1 MNITSSYQVRI
12 VNCSVNLNDT
22 VRVYREA
29 LSYLI
34 GIVNENW
41 DAVKSITTGALEQ
54 RRYIEKLVHGNKNR
68 EAKYPEFDKKF
79 RKYPSYLRRATITA
93 AIGAVSSSRSNLA
106 NWENTDKQTAAPTL
120 QIDRKAFPTFFRD
133 DMFEVEGAPEK
144 VKVPKN
150 PKAKDKLTPEEKKI
164 EKEKHQAAQL
174 KNSQNEITALN
185 DKHTVHLKV
194 YHKSDWV
201 WATVTLRKT
210 DIAYLR
216 KYWMHACASA
226 PVLEKRFG
234 KYSLRFSFEENI
246 SLSKTP
252 IKKQRIC
259 AVDLGLNTDATCCIM
274 TADGTI
280 LARKFI
286 NFASDK
292 DHLYHVLNRIKK
304 FQRLH
309 GSREAHNF
317 WAYADTVETN
327 WEELFDGFDRL
338 YAITFSSGIEFVN
351 KVINKFSYAEVV
363 FGCEKIIANDIA
375 AIMSV
380 QIDSVQRLAKSKS
393 AGNLANRLDDGS
405 LQLYVS
411 RDTKSH
417 EKIFILESADH
428 KRVRVI
434 TGSANMSASAFCGI
448 QRENIVCFDDEA
460 AFSHYKVL
468 FETFKETCSDNV
480 SYKTVVST
488 MNQEDYLKENIKEV
502 PVFQSI
508 EKQKLIFLEQAQPED
523 EVEYEIVA
531 DVKKMQELVKP
542 IMPKMAVQANR
553 IVVAAEPMRV
563 FTKRYTEV
571 RRVAAE
577 AVKQLPKL
585 HIDYDAGTMTFNDEN
600 IDLNPNL
607 SEVAKNI
614 KSIQKFFSGMDY
626 FYGDVEQ
633 AKKDYFKY
641 MTWYLATPF
650 MAYLRYFASRN
661 NYDTK
666 LFPMYG
672 VIYGDSN
679 GGKTTFIKFL
689 VKLMCGETVKM
700 NTTED
705 FTATRIDG
713 LKRVCEGLPL
723 NIDDLAKTQFQNHSE
738 RVIKNDEWGI
748 SDRLVNYPAV
758 SITSNKITSL
768 TKDLSKRAIICRIG
782 AKIDNERG
790 AKNSKRVN
798 ESMSE
803 LTTAFYGEYVRR
815 MLVCID
821 EMTTEM
827 RENANG
833 KEYFPDIFHASSSV
847 IADIFEACGVDLPDY
862 VRILYYNDY
871 MGDESIGRAAI
882 EKIELAWQADPSKF
896 RVDKKQNRLIYTYP
910 QDGPWYE
917 LKYIADELPN
927 SLEAEISGGN
937 QLIMNYEQAQ
947 ELFGIKF
954 RRWLGI
960 FNL

>member
-1 MNITSSYQVRI
+1 MARRKT
-12 VNCSVNLNDT
+12 ND
-22 VRVYREA
+22 
-29 LSYLI
+29 L
-34 GIVNENW
+34 ENQMSLM
-41 DAVKSITTGALEQ
+41 DMMASESPEYTEEGPEELLDPGEDMGDSEGQTDKPF
-54 RRYIEKLVHGNKNR
+54 KLVANK
-68 EAKYPEFDKKF
+68 
-79 RKYPSYLRRATITA
+79 TT
-93 AIGAVSSSRSNLA
+93 
-106 NWENTDKQTAAPTL
+106 
-120 QIDRKAFPTFFRD
+120 
-133 DMFEVEGAPEK
+133 
-144 VKVPKN
+144 
-150 PKAKDKLTPEEKKI
+150 KAKVSIST
-164 EKEKHQAAQL
+164 Q
-174 KNSQNEITALN
+174 ALN
-185 DKHTVHLKV
+185 VVK
-194 YHKSDWV
+194 
-201 WATVTLRKT
+201 
-210 DIAYLR
+210 
-216 KYWMHACASA
+216 
-226 PVLEKRFG
+226 
-234 KYSLRFSFEENI
+234 
-246 SLSKTP
+246 
-252 IKKQRIC
+252 
-259 AVDLGLNTDATCCIM
+259 AV
-274 TADGTI
+274 
-280 LARKFI
+280 
-286 NFASDK
+286 
-292 DHLYHVLNRIKK
+292 
-304 FQRLH
+304 
-309 GSREAHNF
+309 
-317 WAYADTVETN
+317 YADTVETN

-480 SYKTVVST
+480 SYKAVVNT

-508 EKQKLIFLEQAQPED
+508 EKQKLVFLEQAQPED

-542 IMPKMAVQANR
+542 IMPKMPVQANR

-563 FTKRYTEV
+563 FGKRYTEV

-689 VKLMCGETVKM
+689 IKLMSGETVKM

-847 IADIFEACGVDLPDY
+847 IAD
-862 VRILYYNDY
+862 
-871 MGDESIGRAAI
+871 
-882 EKIELAWQADPSKF
+882 
-896 RVDKKQNRLIYTYP
+896 
-910 QDGPWYE
+910 
-917 LKYIADELPN
+917 ELPN

>member
-1 MNITSSYQVRI
+1 MQTVMTNSGVELRVESNIIYTTDSKAFWRSGNMLVGNGTVISYQCRSMDEAVDI
-12 VNCSVNLNDT
+12 DPNLFRKDRHKMARRKANDLENQISLMDMMASESPEYT
-22 VRVYREA
+22 EEGPEELLDPSEDTGDSDGQTDKPFKLVANKTTKAKASISTQA
-29 LSYLI
+29 LS
-34 GIVNENW
+34 VVK
-41 DAVKSITTGALEQ
+41 AV
-54 RRYIEKLVHGNKNR
+54 
-68 EAKYPEFDKKF
+68 
-79 RKYPSYLRRATITA
+79 
-93 AIGAVSSSRSNLA
+93 
-106 NWENTDKQTAAPTL
+106 
-120 QIDRKAFPTFFRD
+120 
-133 DMFEVEGAPEK
+133 
-144 VKVPKN
+144 
-150 PKAKDKLTPEEKKI
+150 
-164 EKEKHQAAQL
+164 
-174 KNSQNEITALN
+174 
-185 DKHTVHLKV
+185 
-194 YHKSDWV
+194 
-201 WATVTLRKT
+201 
-210 DIAYLR
+210 
-216 KYWMHACASA
+216 
-226 PVLEKRFG
+226 
-234 KYSLRFSFEENI
+234 
-246 SLSKTP
+246 
-252 IKKQRIC
+252 
-259 AVDLGLNTDATCCIM
+259 
-274 TADGTI
+274 
-280 LARKFI
+280 
-286 NFASDK
+286 
-292 DHLYHVLNRIKK
+292 
-304 FQRLH
+304 
-309 GSREAHNF
+309 
-317 WAYADTVETN
+317 YADTVETN

-480 SYKTVVST
+480 SYKAVVST

-508 EKQKLIFLEQAQPED
+508 EKQKLIFLEQARPED

-542 IMPKMAVQANR
+542 IMPKMPVQANR

-563 FTKRYTEV
+563 FGKRYTEV

-577 AVKQLPKL
+577 TVKQLPKL

-847 IADIFEACGVDLPDY
+847 IADIFEACGIDLPDY

>member
-1 MNITSSYQVRI
+1 MLKT
-12 VNCSVNLNDT
+12 NCSRLYPKNDT
-22 VRVYREA
+22 NLFRKDRHKMARRKANDLENQMSLMDMMASESPEYTEEGPEELLDPSEDTGDSDGQTDKPFKLVANKTTKAKASISTQA
-29 LSYLI
+29 LS
-34 GIVNENW
+34 VVK
-41 DAVKSITTGALEQ
+41 AV
-54 RRYIEKLVHGNKNR
+54 
-68 EAKYPEFDKKF
+68 
-79 RKYPSYLRRATITA
+79 
-93 AIGAVSSSRSNLA
+93 
-106 NWENTDKQTAAPTL
+106 
-120 QIDRKAFPTFFRD
+120 
-133 DMFEVEGAPEK
+133 
-144 VKVPKN
+144 
-150 PKAKDKLTPEEKKI
+150 
-164 EKEKHQAAQL
+164 
-174 KNSQNEITALN
+174 
-185 DKHTVHLKV
+185 
-194 YHKSDWV
+194 
-201 WATVTLRKT
+201 
-210 DIAYLR
+210 
-216 KYWMHACASA
+216 
-226 PVLEKRFG
+226 
-234 KYSLRFSFEENI
+234 
-246 SLSKTP
+246 
-252 IKKQRIC
+252 
-259 AVDLGLNTDATCCIM
+259 
-274 TADGTI
+274 
-280 LARKFI
+280 
-286 NFASDK
+286 
-292 DHLYHVLNRIKK
+292 
-304 FQRLH
+304 
-309 GSREAHNF
+309 
-317 WAYADTVETN
+317 YADTVETN

-480 SYKTVVST
+480 SYKAVVST

-508 EKQKLIFLEQAQPED
+508 EKQKLVFLEQAQPED

-614 KSIQKFFSGMDY
+614 KSIQTFFSGMDY

-847 IADIFEACGVDLPDY
+847 IADIFEACGIDLPDY

-896 RVDKKQNRLIYTYP
+896 RVDKKQNRLIYSYP
-910 QDGPWYE
+910 PDGPWYE

>member
-1 MNITSSYQVRI
+1 MLKT
-12 VNCSVNLNDT
+12 NCSRLYPKNDT
-22 VRVYREA
+22 NLFRKDRHKMARRKANDLENQMSLMDMMASESPEYTEEGPEELLDPSEDTGDSDGQTDKSFKLVANKTTKAKASISTQA
-29 LSYLI
+29 LS
-34 GIVNENW
+34 VVK
-41 DAVKSITTGALEQ
+41 AV
-54 RRYIEKLVHGNKNR
+54 
-68 EAKYPEFDKKF
+68 
-79 RKYPSYLRRATITA
+79 
-93 AIGAVSSSRSNLA
+93 
-106 NWENTDKQTAAPTL
+106 
-120 QIDRKAFPTFFRD
+120 
-133 DMFEVEGAPEK
+133 
-144 VKVPKN
+144 
-150 PKAKDKLTPEEKKI
+150 
-164 EKEKHQAAQL
+164 
-174 KNSQNEITALN
+174 
-185 DKHTVHLKV
+185 
-194 YHKSDWV
+194 
-201 WATVTLRKT
+201 
-210 DIAYLR
+210 
-216 KYWMHACASA
+216 
-226 PVLEKRFG
+226 
-234 KYSLRFSFEENI
+234 
-246 SLSKTP
+246 
-252 IKKQRIC
+252 
-259 AVDLGLNTDATCCIM
+259 
-274 TADGTI
+274 
-280 LARKFI
+280 
-286 NFASDK
+286 
-292 DHLYHVLNRIKK
+292 
-304 FQRLH
+304 
-309 GSREAHNF
+309 
-317 WAYADTVETN
+317 YADTVETN

-480 SYKTVVST
+480 SYKAVVST

-542 IMPKMAVQANR
+542 IMPKMPVQANR

-563 FTKRYTEV
+563 FGKRYTEV

-577 AVKQLPKL
+577 TVKQLPKL

-847 IADIFEACGVDLPDY
+847 IADIFEACGIDLPDY

>member
-1 MNITSSYQVRI
+1 MARRKT
-12 VNCSVNLNDT
+12 ND
-22 VRVYREA
+22 
-29 LSYLI
+29 L
-34 GIVNENW
+34 ENQMSLM
-41 DAVKSITTGALEQ
+41 DMMASESPKYTEEGPEELLDPGEDMGDSEGQTDKPF
-54 RRYIEKLVHGNKNR
+54 KLVANK
-68 EAKYPEFDKKF
+68 
-79 RKYPSYLRRATITA
+79 TT
-93 AIGAVSSSRSNLA
+93 
-106 NWENTDKQTAAPTL
+106 
-120 QIDRKAFPTFFRD
+120 
-133 DMFEVEGAPEK
+133 
-144 VKVPKN
+144 
-150 PKAKDKLTPEEKKI
+150 KAKVSIST
-164 EKEKHQAAQL
+164 Q
-174 KNSQNEITALN
+174 ALN
-185 DKHTVHLKV
+185 VVK
-194 YHKSDWV
+194 
-201 WATVTLRKT
+201 
-210 DIAYLR
+210 
-216 KYWMHACASA
+216 
-226 PVLEKRFG
+226 
-234 KYSLRFSFEENI
+234 
-246 SLSKTP
+246 
-252 IKKQRIC
+252 
-259 AVDLGLNTDATCCIM
+259 AV
-274 TADGTI
+274 
-280 LARKFI
+280 
-286 NFASDK
+286 
-292 DHLYHVLNRIKK
+292 
-304 FQRLH
+304 
-309 GSREAHNF
+309 
-317 WAYADTVETN
+317 YADTVETN

-480 SYKTVVST
+480 SYKAVVNT

-508 EKQKLIFLEQAQPED
+508 EKQKLVFLEQAQPED

-542 IMPKMAVQANR
+542 IMPKMPVQANR

-563 FTKRYTEV
+563 FGKRYTEV

-847 IADIFEACGVDLPDY
+847 IADIFEACGINLPDY

-871 MGDESIGRAAI
+871 MG
-882 EKIELAWQADPSKF
+882 
-896 RVDKKQNRLIYTYP
+896 
-910 QDGPWYE
+910 
-917 LKYIADELPN
+917 DELPN

>member
-1 MNITSSYQVRI
+1 MARRKT
-12 VNCSVNLNDT
+12 NDLENQMSLMDMMASKSPEYT
-22 VRVYREA
+22 EEGPEELLDPGEDMEDSEGQTDKPFKLVANKTTKAKASISTQA
-29 LSYLI
+29 LS
-34 GIVNENW
+34 VVK
-41 DAVKSITTGALEQ
+41 AV
-54 RRYIEKLVHGNKNR
+54 
-68 EAKYPEFDKKF
+68 
-79 RKYPSYLRRATITA
+79 
-93 AIGAVSSSRSNLA
+93 
-106 NWENTDKQTAAPTL
+106 
-120 QIDRKAFPTFFRD
+120 
-133 DMFEVEGAPEK
+133 
-144 VKVPKN
+144 
-150 PKAKDKLTPEEKKI
+150 
-164 EKEKHQAAQL
+164 
-174 KNSQNEITALN
+174 
-185 DKHTVHLKV
+185 
-194 YHKSDWV
+194 
-201 WATVTLRKT
+201 
-210 DIAYLR
+210 
-216 KYWMHACASA
+216 
-226 PVLEKRFG
+226 
-234 KYSLRFSFEENI
+234 
-246 SLSKTP
+246 
-252 IKKQRIC
+252 
-259 AVDLGLNTDATCCIM
+259 
-274 TADGTI
+274 
-280 LARKFI
+280 
-286 NFASDK
+286 
-292 DHLYHVLNRIKK
+292 
-304 FQRLH
+304 
-309 GSREAHNF
+309 
-317 WAYADTVETN
+317 YADTVETN

-393 AGNLANRLDDGS
+393 AGNLANRLDD
-405 LQLYVS
+405 
-411 RDTKSH
+411 
-417 EKIFILESADH
+417 
-428 KRVRVI
+428 
-434 TGSANMSASAFCGI
+434 
-448 QRENIVCFDDEA
+448 EA

-480 SYKTVVST
+480 SYKAVVNT

-508 EKQKLIFLEQAQPED
+508 EKQKLVFLEQAQPED

-542 IMPKMAVQANR
+542 IMPKMPVQANR

-563 FTKRYTEV
+563 FGKRYTEV

-847 IADIFEACGVDLPDY
+847 IADIFEACGIDLPDY

-896 RVDKKQNRLIYTYP
+896 RVDKKQNRLIYSYP
-910 QDGPWYE
+910 PDGPWYE

>member
-1 MNITSSYQVRI
+1 MARRKT
-12 VNCSVNLNDT
+12 NDLENQMSLMDMMASKSPEYT
-22 VRVYREA
+22 EEGPEELLDPGEDMEDSEGQTDKPFKLVANKTTKAKASISTQA
-29 LSYLI
+29 LS
-34 GIVNENW
+34 VVK
-41 DAVKSITTGALEQ
+41 AV
-54 RRYIEKLVHGNKNR
+54 
-68 EAKYPEFDKKF
+68 
-79 RKYPSYLRRATITA
+79 
-93 AIGAVSSSRSNLA
+93 
-106 NWENTDKQTAAPTL
+106 
-120 QIDRKAFPTFFRD
+120 
-133 DMFEVEGAPEK
+133 
-144 VKVPKN
+144 
-150 PKAKDKLTPEEKKI
+150 
-164 EKEKHQAAQL
+164 
-174 KNSQNEITALN
+174 
-185 DKHTVHLKV
+185 
-194 YHKSDWV
+194 
-201 WATVTLRKT
+201 
-210 DIAYLR
+210 
-216 KYWMHACASA
+216 
-226 PVLEKRFG
+226 
-234 KYSLRFSFEENI
+234 
-246 SLSKTP
+246 
-252 IKKQRIC
+252 
-259 AVDLGLNTDATCCIM
+259 
-274 TADGTI
+274 
-280 LARKFI
+280 
-286 NFASDK
+286 
-292 DHLYHVLNRIKK
+292 
-304 FQRLH
+304 
-309 GSREAHNF
+309 
-317 WAYADTVETN
+317 YADTVETN

-480 SYKTVVST
+480 SYKAVVNT

-508 EKQKLIFLEQAQPED
+508 EKQKLVFLEQAQPED

-542 IMPKMAVQANR
+542 IMPKMPVQANR

-563 FTKRYTEV
+563 FGKRYTEV

-847 IADIFEACGVDLPDY
+847 IAD
-862 VRILYYNDY
+862 
-871 MGDESIGRAAI
+871 
-882 EKIELAWQADPSKF
+882 
-896 RVDKKQNRLIYTYP
+896 
-910 QDGPWYE
+910 
-917 LKYIADELPN
+917 ELPN

>member
-1 MNITSSYQVRI
+1 MARRKA
-12 VNCSVNLNDT
+12 NDLENQMSLMDMMASESPEYT
-22 VRVYREA
+22 EEGPEELLYPGEDTGDSDGQTDKPFKLVANNTTKAKASISTQA
-29 LSYLI
+29 LS
-34 GIVNENW
+34 V
-41 DAVKSITTGALEQ
+41 VK
-54 RRYIEKLVHGNKNR
+54 
-68 EAKYPEFDKKF
+68 
-79 RKYPSYLRRATITA
+79 
-93 AIGAVSSSRSNLA
+93 AI
-106 NWENTDKQTAAPTL
+106 
-120 QIDRKAFPTFFRD
+120 
-133 DMFEVEGAPEK
+133 
-144 VKVPKN
+144 
-150 PKAKDKLTPEEKKI
+150 
-164 EKEKHQAAQL
+164 
-174 KNSQNEITALN
+174 
-185 DKHTVHLKV
+185 
-194 YHKSDWV
+194 
-201 WATVTLRKT
+201 
-210 DIAYLR
+210 
-216 KYWMHACASA
+216 
-226 PVLEKRFG
+226 
-234 KYSLRFSFEENI
+234 
-246 SLSKTP
+246 
-252 IKKQRIC
+252 
-259 AVDLGLNTDATCCIM
+259 
-274 TADGTI
+274 
-280 LARKFI
+280 
-286 NFASDK
+286 
-292 DHLYHVLNRIKK
+292 
-304 FQRLH
+304 
-309 GSREAHNF
+309 
-317 WAYADTVETN
+317 YADTVETN

-393 AGNLANRLDDGS
+393 AGSLANRLDDGS

-480 SYKTVVST
+480 SYKAVVST

-542 IMPKMAVQANR
+542 IIPKMPVQANR

-585 HIDYDAGTMTFNDEN
+585 HIDYDAGTMTFNDED

-847 IADIFEACGVDLPDY
+847 IADIFEACGIDLPDY

-882 EKIELAWQADPSKF
+882 EKSNW
-896 RVDKKQNRLIYTYP
+896 RGRLTR
-910 QDGPWYE
+910 
-917 LKYIADELPN
+917 A
-927 SLEAEISGGN
+927 SSGWIRSRTGSFTPIHRMDRGTN
-937 QLIMNYEQAQ
+937 
-947 ELFGIKF
+947 
-954 RRWLGI
+954 
-960 FNL
+960 

>member
-1 MNITSSYQVRI
+1 MARRKT
-12 VNCSVNLNDT
+12 ND
-22 VRVYREA
+22 
-29 LSYLI
+29 L
-34 GIVNENW
+34 ENQMSLM
-41 DAVKSITTGALEQ
+41 DMMASESPEYTEEGPEELLDPGEDMGDSEGQTDKPF
-54 RRYIEKLVHGNKNR
+54 KLVANK
-68 EAKYPEFDKKF
+68 
-79 RKYPSYLRRATITA
+79 TT
-93 AIGAVSSSRSNLA
+93 
-106 NWENTDKQTAAPTL
+106 
-120 QIDRKAFPTFFRD
+120 
-133 DMFEVEGAPEK
+133 
-144 VKVPKN
+144 
-150 PKAKDKLTPEEKKI
+150 KAKVSIST
-164 EKEKHQAAQL
+164 Q
-174 KNSQNEITALN
+174 ALN
-185 DKHTVHLKV
+185 VVK
-194 YHKSDWV
+194 
-201 WATVTLRKT
+201 
-210 DIAYLR
+210 
-216 KYWMHACASA
+216 
-226 PVLEKRFG
+226 
-234 KYSLRFSFEENI
+234 
-246 SLSKTP
+246 
-252 IKKQRIC
+252 
-259 AVDLGLNTDATCCIM
+259 AV
-274 TADGTI
+274 
-280 LARKFI
+280 
-286 NFASDK
+286 
-292 DHLYHVLNRIKK
+292 
-304 FQRLH
+304 
-309 GSREAHNF
+309 
-317 WAYADTVETN
+317 YADTVETN

-480 SYKTVVST
+480 SYKAVVNT

-508 EKQKLIFLEQAQPED
+508 EKQKLVFLEQAQPED

-542 IMPKMAVQANR
+542 IMPKMPVQANR

-563 FTKRYTEV
+563 FGKRYTEV

-821 EMTTEM
+821 EWQ
-827 RENANG
+827 G
-833 KEYFPDIFHASSSV
+833 I
-847 IADIFEACGVDLPDY
+847 LPGY
-862 VRILYYNDY
+862 
-871 MGDESIGRAAI
+871 
-882 EKIELAWQADPSKF
+882 
-896 RVDKKQNRLIYTYP
+896 
-910 QDGPWYE
+910 
-917 LKYIADELPN
+917 LPR
-927 SLEAEISGGN
+927 
-937 QLIMNYEQAQ
+937 
-947 ELFGIKF
+947 FV
-954 RRWLGI
+954 
-960 FNL
+960 

>member
-1 MNITSSYQVRI
+1 MFCICVLI
-12 VNCSVNLNDT
+12 IAAAA
-22 VRVYREA
+22 VYMVEA
-29 LSYLI
+29 YI
-34 GIVNENW
+34 HTYYAIEYMH
-41 DAVKSITTGALEQ
+41 GAPLFFV
-54 RRYIEKLVHGNKNR
+54 LL
-68 EAKYPEFDKKF
+68 AKY
-79 RKYPSYLRRATITA
+79 
-93 AIGAVSSSRSNLA
+93 
-106 NWENTDKQTAAPTL
+106 AAPTL
-120 QIDRKAFPTFFRD
+120 FLLLCGYFVFRYREKRRESEKPAQEKPLNREETYAEKINAIVKTKAVFSDQADQMLYQVNRFGQKMAVAYSMTQDSKTSGEQAKCLTLMASESPEYT
-133 DMFEVEGAPEK
+133 EEGPEELLDPGEDTGASEGQTDK
-144 VKVPKN
+144 PFKLVANKTT
-150 PKAKDKLTPEEKKI
+150 KAKASIST
-164 EKEKHQAAQL
+164 QA
-174 KNSQNEITALN
+174 
-185 DKHTVHLKV
+185 
-194 YHKSDWV
+194 
-201 WATVTLRKT
+201 
-210 DIAYLR
+210 
-216 KYWMHACASA
+216 
-226 PVLEKRFG
+226 
-234 KYSLRFSFEENI
+234 
-246 SLSKTP
+246 LSVVKA
-252 IKKQRIC
+252 I
-259 AVDLGLNTDATCCIM
+259 
-274 TADGTI
+274 
-280 LARKFI
+280 
-286 NFASDK
+286 
-292 DHLYHVLNRIKK
+292 
-304 FQRLH
+304 
-309 GSREAHNF
+309 
-317 WAYADTVETN
+317 YADTVETN

-480 SYKTVVST
+480 SYKAVVST

-508 EKQKLIFLEQAQPED
+508 EKQKLVFLEQAQPED

-542 IMPKMAVQANR
+542 IVPKMPVQGNR
-553 IVVAAEPMRV
+553 IVVASEPMRV

-847 IADIFEACGVDLPDY
+847 IADIFEACGIDLPDY

>member
-1 MNITSSYQVRI
+1 MVRRKA
-12 VNCSVNLNDT
+12 NDLENQMSLMDMMASESPEYT
-22 VRVYREA
+22 EEGPEELLDPGEDMGDSEGQTDKPFKLVANKTTKAKASISTQA
-29 LSYLI
+29 LS
-34 GIVNENW
+34 VVK
-41 DAVKSITTGALEQ
+41 AV
-54 RRYIEKLVHGNKNR
+54 
-68 EAKYPEFDKKF
+68 
-79 RKYPSYLRRATITA
+79 
-93 AIGAVSSSRSNLA
+93 
-106 NWENTDKQTAAPTL
+106 
-120 QIDRKAFPTFFRD
+120 
-133 DMFEVEGAPEK
+133 
-144 VKVPKN
+144 
-150 PKAKDKLTPEEKKI
+150 
-164 EKEKHQAAQL
+164 
-174 KNSQNEITALN
+174 
-185 DKHTVHLKV
+185 
-194 YHKSDWV
+194 
-201 WATVTLRKT
+201 
-210 DIAYLR
+210 
-216 KYWMHACASA
+216 
-226 PVLEKRFG
+226 
-234 KYSLRFSFEENI
+234 
-246 SLSKTP
+246 
-252 IKKQRIC
+252 
-259 AVDLGLNTDATCCIM
+259 
-274 TADGTI
+274 
-280 LARKFI
+280 
-286 NFASDK
+286 
-292 DHLYHVLNRIKK
+292 
-304 FQRLH
+304 
-309 GSREAHNF
+309 
-317 WAYADTVETN
+317 YADTVETN

-448 QRENIVCFDDEA
+448 QRENIVCFDDEE

-480 SYKTVVST
+480 SYKAVVNT

-542 IMPKMAVQANR
+542 IMPKMPVQGNR
-553 IVVAAEPMRV
+553 IVVASEPMRV

-689 VKLMCGETVKM
+689 VKLMSGETVKM

-847 IADIFEACGVDLPDY
+847 IADIFEACGIDLPDY

-871 MGDESIGRAAI
+871 MG
-882 EKIELAWQADPSKF
+882 
-896 RVDKKQNRLIYTYP
+896 
-910 QDGPWYE
+910 
-917 LKYIADELPN
+917 DELPN

>member
-1 MNITSSYQVRI
+1 MARRKA
-12 VNCSVNLNDT
+12 NDLENQMSLMDMMASESPEYT
-22 VRVYREA
+22 EEGPEELLDPGEDTGDSEGQTDKPFKLVANNTTKAKASISTQA
-29 LSYLI
+29 LS
-34 GIVNENW
+34 V
-41 DAVKSITTGALEQ
+41 VK
-54 RRYIEKLVHGNKNR
+54 
-68 EAKYPEFDKKF
+68 
-79 RKYPSYLRRATITA
+79 
-93 AIGAVSSSRSNLA
+93 AI
-106 NWENTDKQTAAPTL
+106 
-120 QIDRKAFPTFFRD
+120 
-133 DMFEVEGAPEK
+133 
-144 VKVPKN
+144 
-150 PKAKDKLTPEEKKI
+150 
-164 EKEKHQAAQL
+164 
-174 KNSQNEITALN
+174 
-185 DKHTVHLKV
+185 
-194 YHKSDWV
+194 
-201 WATVTLRKT
+201 
-210 DIAYLR
+210 
-216 KYWMHACASA
+216 
-226 PVLEKRFG
+226 
-234 KYSLRFSFEENI
+234 
-246 SLSKTP
+246 
-252 IKKQRIC
+252 
-259 AVDLGLNTDATCCIM
+259 
-274 TADGTI
+274 
-280 LARKFI
+280 
-286 NFASDK
+286 
-292 DHLYHVLNRIKK
+292 
-304 FQRLH
+304 
-309 GSREAHNF
+309 
-317 WAYADTVETN
+317 YADTVETN

-460 AFSHYKVL
+460 AFSHYKAL

-480 SYKTVVST
+480 SYKAVVNT

-542 IMPKMAVQANR
+542 IMPKMPVQANR

-738 RVIKNDEWGI
+738 REMRMAKNTSQI
-748 SDRLVNYPAV
+748 SSTLRPVSLQISSRLAE
-758 SITSNKITSL
+758 S
-768 TKDLSKRAIICRIG
+768 ICRTMCVSCI
-782 AKIDNERG
+782 
-790 AKNSKRVN
+790 
-798 ESMSE
+798 
-803 LTTAFYGEYVRR
+803 TTTTWVMRA
-815 MLVCID
+815 LV
-821 EMTTEM
+821 
-827 RENANG
+827 
-833 KEYFPDIFHASSSV
+833 V
-847 IADIFEACGVDLPDY
+847 L
-862 VRILYYNDY
+862 
-871 MGDESIGRAAI
+871 
-882 EKIELAWQADPSKF
+882 
-896 RVDKKQNRLIYTYP
+896 RLR
-910 QDGPWYE
+910 
-917 LKYIADELPN
+917 K
-927 SLEAEISGGN
+927 
-937 QLIMNYEQAQ
+937 
-947 ELFGIKF
+947 
-954 RRWLGI
+954 
-960 FNL
+960 